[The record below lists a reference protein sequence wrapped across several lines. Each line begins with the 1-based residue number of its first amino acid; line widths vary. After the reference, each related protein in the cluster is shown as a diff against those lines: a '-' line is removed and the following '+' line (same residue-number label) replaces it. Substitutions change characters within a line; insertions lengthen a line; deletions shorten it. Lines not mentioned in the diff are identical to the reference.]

1 MKKETVL
8 DFNNTKIAFDYKT
21 NYQLKKGYQLFKLMG
36 NQFLVKLGGNL
47 AQMAL
52 KLNLPIKS
60 IIKNSIFD
68 QFCGGQ
74 TVNDCS
80 RRIDE
85 LSRYNVGTILDYS
98 VEGVGSNTSFEST
111 VNEIITTIDAANA
124 STSIPFSVF
133 KLTGLSTFSILKAA
147 NSSTEN
153 LNVQQLEE
161 YNKLIERVEKI
172 CSYASAKKVNIFID
186 AEDSWYQGTIDR
198 IAESMMLKYNKN
210 NVVVYTTI
218 QFYRWDRLD
227 YLKKL
232 LKKAKQEH
240 FKIGIKLVRGAYME
254 KERAMAAEKGYT
266 DPIQKDKQSTDIDFN
281 KAIELCIA
289 DLNYVSICLGTHN
302 EKSCLNLVELMEKNA
317 IDASDPRIYFAQLLG
332 MSDHISFNLSKA
344 GYNVAKYVPYGP
356 INEVMPYLIRRAE
369 ENTSVAG
376 QTSRELSLIRKELK
390 RRRLLNRI

>member
-1 MKKETVL
+1 
-8 DFNNTKIAFDYKT
+8 
-21 NYQLKKGYQLFKLMG
+21 MG

-80 RRIDE
+80 IRIDK
-85 LSRYNVGTILDYS
+85 LSKYNVGTILDYS
-98 VEGVGSNTSFEST
+98 VEGVGSNTSFEAT

-210 NVVVYTTI
+210 KVVVYTTI

-302 EKSCLNLVELMEKNA
+302 EKSCLHLIELMQKNS
-317 IDASDPRIYFAQLLG
+317 IDTSDPRIYFAQLFG

>member
-1 MKKETVL
+1 
-8 DFNNTKIAFDYKT
+8 
-21 NYQLKKGYQLFKLMG
+21 MG

-52 KLNLPIKS
+52 KLNLPVKS

-80 RRIDE
+80 IRIDE
-85 LSRYNVGTILDYS
+85 LSKYNVGTILDYS
-98 VEGVGSNTSFEST
+98 VEGVGSNSSFEAT

-124 STSIPFSVF
+124 SRSIPFSVF

-147 NSSTEN
+147 NSSIEN
-153 LNVQQLEE
+153 LNVQQLGE

-172 CSYASAKKVNIFID
+172 CSYASAKKVNILID

-210 NVVVYTTI
+210 KVVVYTTI

-266 DPIQKDKQSTDIDFN
+266 PW
-281 KAIELCIA
+281 A
-289 DLNYVSICLGTHN
+289 
-302 EKSCLNLVELMEKNA
+302 M
-317 IDASDPRIYFAQLLG
+317 
-332 MSDHISFNLSKA
+332 
-344 GYNVAKYVPYGP
+344 
-356 INEVMPYLIRRAE
+356 
-369 ENTSVAG
+369 
-376 QTSRELSLIRKELK
+376 
-390 RRRLLNRI
+390 